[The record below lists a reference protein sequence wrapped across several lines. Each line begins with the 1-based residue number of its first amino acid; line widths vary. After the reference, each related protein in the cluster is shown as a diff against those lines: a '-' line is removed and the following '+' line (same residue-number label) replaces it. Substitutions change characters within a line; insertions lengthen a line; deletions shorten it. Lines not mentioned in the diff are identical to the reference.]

1 MKETMTIKAVIFD
14 LDGTITQPY
23 LDFDMVRDQMGLS
36 ENDGPIWEAMQKM
49 TARQRSLAEDVL
61 DYHEDL
67 AVKRSQLNI
76 GAKKTLNELKQ
87 AGIGVGIL
95 TRNLR
100 QNALAV
106 GQKHG
111 LKFDIVIGREQGPVK
126 PDAFGVL
133 EICRYF
139 SVEPSNTM
147 LVGDYLYDLLC
158 AKAAGAVAVLL
169 ANHNKADQ
177 FCQHADFTIESL
189 EEILDIIEQRKDV
202 PDEKQ

>member
-23 LDFDMVRDQMGLS
+23 LDFDMVRKQMGLN

-49 TARQRSLAEDVL
+49 TTKRRRLAEDVL
-61 DYHEDL
+61 GYHEDL
-67 AVKRSQLNI
+67 AVKQSQLNI
-76 GAKKTLNELKQ
+76 GAERTLRELKQ

-111 LKFDIVIGREQGPVK
+111 LEFDIVIGREQGPVK

-133 EICRYF
+133 EICKHLN
-139 SVEPSNTM
+139 VEPGNTM

-169 ANHNKADQ
+169 ANHSKADQ
-177 FCQHADFTIESL
+177 FCRHADFTIESL
-189 EEILDIIEQRKDV
+189 EEILQIIEQKKDV
-202 PDEKQ
+202 PDEK